1 MFKIRK
7 MVAILCFAI
16 HTYALRRYTS
26 DQIQTPRKEEKVNMK
41 KKNSLPLLGQRFLH
55 IIW

>member
-41 KKNSLPLLGQRFLH
+41 KKIPCLF
-55 IIW
+55 